1 MLADQSSS
9 LQMPSFFHGP
19 FNSAKRKATKEGR
32 RCGVQYQKDGSFPP
46 PLELVAVPPGEVV
59 VGRDVVDFDRA
70 RPAWRLYML
79 SDVMSG
85 LCEALDW
92 KNAFQVSDAYEA
104 AVRETA
110 WGALYFVISRNA
122 PKSAERTA
130 LRLQAMLRFWEPL
143 QSVRY
148 LFTSPNVPMSLE
160 QLMVDAINWAMDAWC
175 PVGEGSVRERLERA
189 AARMAQATRD
199 DCVDAI
205 LRQMPRALA
214 HANRLKHRTMLA
226 DPAFLRGRLATL
238 GPESFEHVSGA
249 CTGEL
254 IAQLYDWDQQLGIQ

>member
-1 MLADQSSS
+1 MQTEQSSA
-9 LQMPSFFHGP
+9 LRMPSFLHGP
-19 FNSAKRKATKEGR
+19 FNSAQRKASKEGH
-32 RCGVQYQKDGSFPP
+32 RCAVQYQRDGSFPS

-59 VGRDVVDFDRA
+59 IAHDVVDFDRA

-79 SDVMSG
+79 SDVNSG

-104 AVRETA
+104 AARETA

-148 LFTSPNVPMSLE
+148 LFTSPNVPISLE
-160 QLMVDAINWAMDAWC
+160 QLMVASIDWAMDAWC
-175 PVGEGSVRERLERA
+175 PVGEASVRTRLETA
-189 AARMAQATRD
+189 ADRMAKAKKE
-199 DCVDAI
+199 DCLEAI
-205 LRQMPRALA
+205 LRQMPRALTSA
-214 HANRLKHRTMLA
+214 RDLQHRAILSE
-226 DPAFLRGRLATL
+226 PAFLRERLEMLNPRA
-238 GPESFEHVSGA
+238 FERVSGA
-249 CTGEL
+249 CTADL
-254 IAQLYDWDQQLGIQ
+254 LFQLYAWDRQLEKQ